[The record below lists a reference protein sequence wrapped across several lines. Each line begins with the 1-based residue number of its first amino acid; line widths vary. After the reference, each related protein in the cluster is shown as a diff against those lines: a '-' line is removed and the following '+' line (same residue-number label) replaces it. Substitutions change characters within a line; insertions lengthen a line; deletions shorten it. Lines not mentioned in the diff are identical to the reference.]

1 MGYALTDV
9 RTVGSDYHRIERA
22 IQFLDGK
29 AREQPT
35 LAEVAGA
42 VGLSEFH
49 FQRLFQRW
57 AGISPKRFLQVV
69 TIADARRLLDESRS
83 LLDVA
88 LEVGLSGP
96 SRLHDLFL
104 SIERMTPGEYRRR
117 ADGMKLTWGRA
128 DTPLGEAVFAVAE
141 RGLAGVTF
149 AGGLEELRRRWPGAR
164 FTRDDA
170 VAERYAGF
178 LRARL
183 RGGKTE
189 PIGLVL
195 KGTPLQ
201 LKVWEALLAIPAGR
215 VASYGDVAALAGAPS
230 AVRAVASAVG
240 QNPIAC
246 LIPCHRVIRA
256 TGAVGDYRW
265 GVERKRTLLA
275 LERAAS
281 AP

>member
-1 MGYALTDV
+1 MGYALSAVSST
-9 RTVGSDYHRIERA
+9 GSDYRRIERA

-29 AREQPT
+29 AREQPS

-83 LLDVA
+83 LLDVS
-88 LEVGLSGP
+88 LDLGLSGP

-104 SIERMTPGEYRRR
+104 SLEKMTPGEYRRR
-117 ADGMKLTWGRA
+117 AAGMTLSWGRA
-128 DTPLGEAVFAVAE
+128 DTPLGEAVFAASD
-141 RGLAGVTF
+141 RGLHGISF
-149 AGGLEELRRRWPGAR
+149 AGGLDDLRHRWPAAR
-164 FTRDDA
+164 FIRDDA
-170 VAERYAGF
+170 TAARYAAL
-178 LRARL
+178 LRSRL
-183 RGGKTE
+183 RGDPK

-201 LKVWEALLAIPAGR
+201 LKVWEALLSIPAGS
-215 VASYGDVAALAGAPS
+215 VASYADVAALAGAPT
-230 AVRAVASAVG
+230 AVRAVASAVA

-246 LIPCHRVIRA
+246 LIPCHRVIRS
-256 TGAVGDYRW
+256 TGALGEYRW
-265 GVERKRTLLA
+265 GAPRKRTLLA
-275 LERAAS
+275 LEQAAR
-281 AP
+281 